1 MSSNT
6 IDDLDFPK
14 AVLTRIVKASLPE
27 NIAIQKEARL
37 AVNRASTIFV
47 SYLAATANDCAR
59 ESGHKIIMPNDVF
72 KALEAVGL
80 GDFIDRLQADLA
92 LYSSI
97 VKQKKDLA
105 AKNKA
110 AEDEGDREE
119 GEDEDE
125 VEVEEDEDTR
135 VGGNDHED
143 DNEDENKEENEEEDA
158 NADAQD
164 TEDMEAGKDGE
175 MASANNAQKPSSPSK
190 SQSEYMDVDDMD
202 PENTKRQRIE

>member
-14 AVLTRIVKASLPE
+14 AVLTRIVKSSLPD

-37 AVNRASTIFV
+37 AVNRASTVFV

-80 GDFIDRLQADLA
+80 GDFIDKLQDDLA
-92 LYSSI
+92 LHSSI
-97 VKQKKDLA
+97 VKQKKDMA

-110 AEDEGDREE
+110 AGGEGDQEEDEEE
-119 GEDEDE
+119 QEGHEEQE
-125 VEVEEDEDTR
+125 EQEEEEEAEEDEDAKM
-135 VGGNDHED
+135 GD
-143 DNEDENKEENEEEDA
+143 DNHDDDNKDKEKD
-158 NADAQD
+158 ADAKSAENMD
-164 TEDMEAGKDGE
+164 TGKQGEAAPKL
-175 MASANNAQKPSSPSK
+175 SK
-190 SQSEYMDVDDMD
+190 EQSEYMDVDDND
-202 PENTKRQRIE
+202 SENAKRQRTE